1 MQGGGQVAEAGPVAL
16 GPEGRYR
23 LVRRIASGG
32 MGEVWEADD
41 TVLGRRVALK
51 VLVEEL
57 AADDRATR
65 RFVREARAT
74 ARLTH
79 PNVARVY
86 DFGRGGKAPFL
97 VMELLEGETLAA
109 RLAGGPLPPTEAA
122 RIAASVADAL
132 DAAHQRGI
140 VHRDVKPANV
150 MLTPGG
156 GVKVMDF
163 GIAAAA
169 DETHS
174 TTGSGLYATVSY
186 VSPERVAGEPATPA
200 SDVYSLGAVLYE
212 LLSGRPPFS
221 ASTPAL
227 VARAHLHDQPAP
239 VRQLAPWVPARLAE
253 AAEAALAKDPARR
266 PSSAAAFAARLR
278 AAAGL
283 PAEPPPRSGSEP
295 PEPRPEPEPD
305 PGPEPTRAMPAREV
319 APALAP
325 TVRVDATGPVWR
337 RHRRRFPVLLAVLL
351 VALLAVAGA
360 RELAGREQP
369 ADGRGQAAGGRGQAA
384 GGAREGTGGRPA
396 AAGVTVTLRATAEVW
411 ARATVD
417 GKVAYEGTL
426 AAGEGR
432 AFTARRVVELRL
444 GNAGGA
450 QLTVDGRPMGAP
462 GRPGQV
468 WQGRFT
474 PGPGPDR

>member
-1 MQGGGQVAEAGPVAL
+1 VTGPVAL

-57 AADDRATR
+57 ATDRRATR

-86 DFGRGGKAPFL
+86 DFGRDGGAPFL
-97 VMELLEGETLAA
+97 VMELLQGETLAD
-109 RLAGGPLPPTEAA
+109 RLATGPLPPAQAA

-132 DAAHQRGI
+132 DAAHQLGI

-150 MLTPGG
+150 MLTPAGD
-156 GVKVMDF
+156 VKVMDF

-174 TTGSGLYATVSY
+174 TTGSGLYATVAY
-186 VSPERVAGEPATPA
+186 VSPERLAGEPATPA

-212 LLSGRPPFS
+212 LLCGRPPFTG
-221 ASTPAL
+221 STPAL
-227 VARAHLHDQPAP
+227 VARAHLHDPP
-239 VRQLAPWVPARLAE
+239 PPLRELAPWVPPRLAE

-278 AAAGL
+278 SAARL
-283 PAEPPPRSGSEP
+283 PAAP
-295 PEPRPEPEPD
+295 PEPGPRTASGPEAGPE
-305 PGPEPTRAMPAREV
+305 PEPTRALPAAGEV
-319 APALAP
+319 P
-325 TVRVDATGPVWR
+325 TVQVGGAPVWR
-337 RHRRRFPVLLAVLL
+337 RHRRRFTVLLGVLL
-351 VALLAVAGA
+351 VSLLALVGV
-360 RELAGREQP
+360 RELGGRDHAPGAGRET
-369 ADGRGQAAGGRGQAA
+369 ATAASQRKG
-384 GGAREGTGGRPA
+384 A
-396 AAGVTVTLRATAEVW
+396 AASVTVTVRATGEVW
-411 ARATVD
+411 TRVTVD
-417 GKVAYEGTL
+417 GRVAYEGTL
-426 AAGEGR
+426 VAGDR
-432 AFTARRVVELRL
+432 RTFTARRALDLHL
-444 GNAGGA
+444 GNAGGV
-450 QLTVDGRPMGAP
+450 QLTVDGRPRGTP
-462 GRPGQV
+462 GRSGQV
-468 WQGRFT
+468 WRGRFT
-474 PGPGPDR
+474 PGSGRDG

>member
-1 MQGGGQVAEAGPVAL
+1 MAGPVAL

-23 LVRRIASGG
+23 LVRRIAAGG

-51 VLVEEL
+51 VLVAEL

-74 ARLTH
+74 ARLAH

-86 DFGRGGKAPFL
+86 DFGRDGGAPFL
-97 VMELLEGETLAA
+97 VMELLEGETLAR
-109 RLAGGPLPPTEAA
+109 RLAEGPLPPAGAA
-122 RIAASVADAL
+122 RVAAAVADAL

-156 GVKVMDF
+156 DVKVMDF

-174 TTGSGLYATVSY
+174 TTGSGMYATVAY

-200 SDVYSLGAVLYE
+200 SDLYSLGAVLYE
-212 LLSGRPPFS
+212 LLCGRPPFS
-221 ASTPAL
+221 ARTPAL

-239 VRQLAPWVPARLAE
+239 VRQLAPWVPRPLAE

-266 PSSAAAFAARLR
+266 PSSAAAFAARIR
-278 AAAGL
+278 AAARL
-283 PAEPPPRSGSEP
+283 PAQPPAPG
-295 PEPRPEPEPD
+295 PEPVLAPE
-305 PGPEPTRAMPAREV
+305 PEPTRALPAAET
-319 APALAP
+319 APASDP
-325 TVRVDATGPVWR
+325 TVEVGAGRPVWR
-337 RHRRRFPVLLAVLL
+337 RRRRRFTVLLAVLL
-351 VALLAVAGA
+351 VALLALVGA
-360 RELAGREQP
+360 RGLGGRSAP
-369 ADGRGQAAGGRGQAA
+369 AGGGPDRPPVTAA
-384 GGAREGTGGRPA
+384 VAEGR
-396 AAGVTVTLRATAEVW
+396 VTVTLRATAPVW
-411 ARATVD
+411 TRATVD
-417 GKVAYEGTL
+417 GRVAYEGTL
-426 AAGEGR
+426 VEGDQR
-432 AFTARRVVELRL
+432 TFTARRAVDLRL

-450 QLTVDGRPMGAP
+450 QLTVDGRPRGAP
-462 GRPGQV
+462 GRSGQL
-468 WQGRFT
+468 WRGRFT
-474 PGPGPDR
+474 PAPRQDR